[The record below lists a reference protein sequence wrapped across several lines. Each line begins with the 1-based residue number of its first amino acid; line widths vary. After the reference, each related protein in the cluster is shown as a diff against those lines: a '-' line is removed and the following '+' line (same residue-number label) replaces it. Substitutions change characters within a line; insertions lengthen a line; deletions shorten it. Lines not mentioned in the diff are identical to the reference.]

1 MTVTFDLSSSNRTV
15 YRRSQLRLLIGDT
28 SEDNGPRIDKAN
40 FDDAELDAF
49 LDMEADSI
57 GRAQALALETLAAE
71 WSRSAGQYKLGP
83 ESDLSKQADAY
94 AKMAKLARDKYGYT
108 LPEEI
113 ETSAM
118 LDWESGYEKWHK
130 VYRGRAWQEQQ

>member
-1 MTVTFDLSSSNRTV
+1 MTVTFDLSSGNRAV

-28 SEDNGPRIDKAN
+28 TENDGPRIGKGN

-71 WSRSAGQYKLGP
+71 WSRSAGIYKLGP
-83 ESDLSKQADAY
+83 ESDLSKQADSY
-94 AKMAKLARDKYGYT
+94 AKLAKLARDKYGYT

-113 ETSAM
+113 ETSAIIN
-118 LDWESGYEKWHK
+118 WESGYEEWHK